1 MFTISEQIEDIK
13 TAMIS
18 MIGNSQNRDVARG
31 AIKYRRL
38 VDFISNLNFQDVTI
52 LFNSTCNFEEL
63 LEIAEIAEIAEI
75 PSPRESFGRY
85 ALIKKDGTFYE
96 MRFSREVLSRL
107 AIEWQSFIELAAEVR
122 KIIFEAITDMGR
134 NGMMILRYRDEKYSE
149 YFKKFDN
156 AVPPSPITIEWL
168 LTSGNNEEK
177 ES

>member
-1 MFTISEQIEDIK
+1 
-13 TAMIS
+13 
-18 MIGNSQNRDVARG
+18 
-31 AIKYRRL
+31 
-38 VDFISNLNFQDVTI
+38 
-52 LFNSTCNFEEL
+52 
-63 LEIAEIAEIAEI
+63 
-75 PSPRESFGRY
+75 
-85 ALIKKDGTFYE
+85 